1 LSYTF
6 LSTEDFAM
14 TLSVRLDPALERLLD
29 RACRQRKHSRSA
41 LVQEALREY
50 LEPSRPRLGAVI
62 REVLADSPQGLGI
75 ERAQPAAPEAREKV
89 R

>member
-1 LSYTF
+1 
-6 LSTEDFAM
+6 M

-29 RACRQRKHSRSA
+29 RACRQRRLSRSA

-50 LEPSRPRLGAVI
+50 LKPARPRLGDVL
-62 REVLADSPQGLGI
+62 REVLADSPQGLGL
-75 ERAQPAAPEAREKV
+75 ERAQPAAPEEREKV

>member
-1 LSYTF
+1 V
-6 LSTEDFAM
+6 

-29 RACRQRKHSRSA
+29 RACRSRKLSRSA

-50 LEPSRPRLGAVI
+50 LKPERPRLADAI
-62 REVLADSPQGLGI
+62 RAALADAPGGLGI
-75 ERAQPAAPEAREKV
+75 ERAQPPAPEVRAKV